1 MTGSARP
8 EPPAEPSRN
17 VRRRDLL
24 RTFGLGAGTL
34 AVAGSGGLTWL
45 SVDRGVF
52 ATGTGPAYA
61 PWRGW
66 GRSGT
71 HPIDAAILAANA
83 HNTQPWLFRVTDGPA
98 TGGPATGGP
107 VIDLFEDARRGIG
120 ALDPVRR
127 EIGISLGCALENAA
141 LAVPPSGAT
150 ATITLLP
157 DPADPTHV
165 ARLALTPAQATTPP
179 LYGAIGSRR
188 TNRGAYHRRP
198 VEPAAL
204 DALTGVVGGDARLI
218 WLTGERDRS
227 AFGSLTVRAT
237 EAIIGDR
244 RQADDDL
251 AWYRMDWHD
260 LQARRDGITVDASGQ
275 PPLIRTLA
283 KLLPVSR
290 RQNHDGW
297 LRATRGVQVPTAA
310 AFGLLTV
317 EDPTDRAALLRTGRA
332 WQRLHLAATLRGLAA
347 QPLCQTLERIDRE
360 RTAGL
365 PPEFSTELGALLAGR
380 GHAVMAFRIG
390 YPTTQ
395 PPHSPRRAARSV
407 LLA

>member
-8 EPPAEPSRN
+8 QPPAGLSRRL
-17 VRRRDLL
+17 RRRELL

-61 PWRGW
+61 PWQAW

-71 HPIDAAILAANA
+71 HPGDPVDAAILAANA
-83 HNTQPWLFRVTDGPA
+83 HNTQPWLFRVT
-98 TGGPATGGP
+98 GGR
-107 VIDLFEDARRGIG
+107 VIDLFEDVRRGMG

-127 EIGISLGCALENAA
+127 EIAISLGCALENAA
-141 LAVPPSGAT
+141 LAVPPRGAS

-165 ARLALTPAQATTPP
+165 ARLALTAARATTPA
-179 LYGAIGSRR
+179 LYRAIGRRR
-188 TNRGAYHRRP
+188 TNRAAYQARA
-198 VEPAAL
+198 VEPAAF

-237 EAIIGDR
+237 QAIIADR
-244 RQADDDL
+244 QQADDDL

-260 LQARRDGITVDASGQ
+260 LRARRDGITVDASGQ
-275 PPLIRTLA
+275 PPPIRTLA

-332 WQRLHLAATLRGLAA
+332 WQRLHLAATLRGLAV

-365 PPEFSTELGALLAGR
+365 PPVFSTELATLLADR

-395 PPHSPRRAARSV
+395 PPHSPRRSVPAVLRS
-407 LLA
+407 